1 MNYRYEEPPQN
12 TWIWKTIL
20 FLLIAYIIIT
30 SLTSCKTKY
39 VTVPEYHTEYV
50 VRSDTFHTMDS
61 VLIHDSI
68 YTYMTGDT
76 VIVNKVRYRDRISN
90 VLHTRIDTIFRQD
103 SVRVKEE
110 VPVEKELTSYQK
122 VYLAVGKYATAII
135 ALTALVSVLSLLFW
149 AGRKLKIKN

>member
-20 FLLIAYIIIT
+20 FLFIAYIVIT

-90 VLHTRIDTIFRQD
+90 VYKTRVDTLIKRD
-103 SVRVKEE
+103 SVTVQ

-135 ALTALVSVLSLLFW
+135 ALTILVSVLSLLFW
-149 AGRKLKIKN
+149 AGRKLRGK